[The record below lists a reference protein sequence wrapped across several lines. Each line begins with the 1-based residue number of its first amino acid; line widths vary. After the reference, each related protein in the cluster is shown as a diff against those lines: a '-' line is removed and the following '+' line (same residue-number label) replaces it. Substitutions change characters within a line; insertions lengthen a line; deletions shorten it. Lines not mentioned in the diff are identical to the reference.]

1 MIWKLMCLLMLLVPL
16 ALLALGLI
24 GRKCPP
30 QGPNWTLGYRSR
42 RARASDEAW
51 LFAQAYVGRIWF
63 WMGSVLLVVALIL
76 GLILRGRSM
85 ETICRAAA
93 ICIGVQDLCVLGAV
107 ISTEAA
113 LNRRYDR
120 YGDPRVST
128 QGQLNS
134 APSGSVQPEAAY
146 IEQLEDLEI

>member
-1 MIWKLMCLLMLLVPL
+1 MIWKLMYLLMLLIPL

-24 GRKCPP
+24 SRKCPP

-63 WMGSVLLVVALIL
+63 WMGAALLVVALVL
-76 GLILRGRSM
+76 GLVLRGRSI

-93 ICIGVQDLCVLGAV
+93 ICIGVQDFCVLGAV
-107 ISTEAA
+107 IPTEIA
-113 LNRRYDR
+113 LNRRFDR
-120 YGDPRVST
+120 YGVPRGSA
-128 QGQLNS
+128 QGR
-134 APSGSVQPEAAY
+134 SGSSQSGAVPSEAAY
-146 IEQLEDLEI
+146 IEQLEELES